1 MYEVSVRQHFDA
13 AHYLRGYQ
21 GKCENVHGHR
31 FEVVANVRAEQID
44 DVGMAYDFSQLKKQL
59 GEIVSRFDH
68 TCINDVP
75 PFDRINASS
84 ENIASTI
91 YGELQAM
98 LKATKASVYS
108 IQVWE
113 SPDSA
118 VTYFAEEQ

>member
-1 MYEVSVRQHFDA
+1 MYEISVRQHFDA

-31 FEVVANVRAEQID
+31 FQVVANVRAKQID

-91 YGELQAM
+91 YNELQAM
-98 LKATKASVYS
+98 LKAANASVYS

-118 VTYFAEEQ
+118 VTYFPEEE

>member
-1 MYEVSVRQHFDA
+1 MYEISVRQHFDA

-31 FEVVANVRAEQID
+31 FQVVANVRAKQID
-44 DVGMAYDFSQLKKQL
+44 EVGMAYDFSQLKKQL

-91 YGELQAM
+91 YNELQAM
-98 LKATKASVYS
+98 LKATNASVYS

-118 VTYFAEEQ
+118 VTYFPEEG

>member
-1 MYEVSVRQHFDA
+1 MYEISVRQHFDA

-31 FEVVANVRAEQID
+31 FQVVANVRVKQID

-91 YGELQAM
+91 YNELQAM
-98 LKATKASVYS
+98 LKAANASVYS

-118 VTYFAEEQ
+118 VTYFPEEE